1 MKTVQL
7 VACYIL
13 LVISTQIQAQTE
25 KVDPNILV
33 GEWVLDMSPEKATD
47 ANFAKMII
55 TKVDNKTL
63 KGYFYRDGVRIR
75 NGRINTQLGIIY
87 GALVSG
93 DNSGT
98 YNTSFYYKDGK
109 LHGSTHAVGRDFLA
123 VWVAT
128 KKTK

>member
-7 VACYIL
+7 IACC
-13 LVISTQIQAQTE
+13 LVVLISTQLQAQTE
-25 KVDPNILV
+25 KVDTNVLV
-33 GEWVLDMSPEKATD
+33 GEWKLDMSPENATD

-55 TKVDNKTL
+55 TKVDNNTL

-75 NGRINTQLGIIY
+75 DGRINTQVGIIY

-109 LHGSTHAVGRDFLA
+109 LHGSTHALEREFLA
-123 VWVAT
+123 VWTAT
-128 KKTK
+128 KETE